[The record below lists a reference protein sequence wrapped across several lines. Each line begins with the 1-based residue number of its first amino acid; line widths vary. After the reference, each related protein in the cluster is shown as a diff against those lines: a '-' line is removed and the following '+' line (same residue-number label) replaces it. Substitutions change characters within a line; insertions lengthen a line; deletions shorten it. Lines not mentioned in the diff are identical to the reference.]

1 MSHKSGCLPM
11 GNKSRSRTRTSSNN
25 SKTYDTTNNAVSGEF
40 DEGAQALSGTGNSAH
55 YQNYDGNEGTA
66 VNGWGN
72 TTTSVSYEDADF
84 SRNFGDVEESS
95 IALQGVTNSGN
106 LTINSTSDKAL
117 EVVQS
122 TTLAAIRGISDTA
135 KEGLNET
142 IEGLTHLSAGIAK
155 NDAATD
161 NVKYG
166 VIAVGGVLSVIAIA
180 AAVRAA

>member
-1 MSHKSGCLPM
+1 MGSKS
-11 GNKSRSRTRTSSNN
+11 KSRTSTSTSTSNRTS
-25 SKTYDTTNNAVSGEF
+25 YDTRNSAISGDL
-40 DEGAQALSGTGNSAH
+40 DEGSIAASGNGNISH
-55 YQNYDGNEGTA
+55 YQNYDGNEGLA
-66 VNGWGN
+66 VNGIGN
-72 TTTSVSYEDADF
+72 SATSFNYEDADF

-155 NDAATD
+155 NDAATN

-166 VIAVGGVLSVIAIA
+166 VIAIGGVLTVAAIA
-180 AAVRAA
+180 ASLRAA